1 MKFIRKITLYAILIA
16 SLSYWDALSASNPL
30 QNITQS
36 RENAITRA
44 VESVSNSVVG
54 INVIQVKEYQR
65 RYYGEDQ
72 FFQFF
77 LPYAPIRK
85 PIKSLGSGFIIDRD
99 GYVVTNEHVVENA
112 VEIKVTLTDGSQH
125 EAEIIGADEIS
136 DIVIL
141 NHLFI

>member
-77 LPYAPIRK
+77 SPTHPFANRLKALVPV
-85 PIKSLGSGFIIDRD
+85 SL
-99 GYVVTNEHVVENA
+99 
-112 VEIKVTLTDGSQH
+112 L
-125 EAEIIGADEIS
+125 IGM
-136 DIVIL
+136 VML
-141 NHLFI
+141 LRMNML